1 MFLEFT
7 DLGGVEVDAALI
19 ATLHDVIASFIPA
32 QAAGARVGFVRVDAV
47 SNSADWE
54 PAVREFLDP

>member
-7 DLGGVEVDAALI
+7 DLGGVKVDAALI
-19 ATLHDVIASFIPA
+19 AAAHDVVASFVSA
-32 QAAGARVGFVRVDAV
+32 QTTGARVGLVGVDAV